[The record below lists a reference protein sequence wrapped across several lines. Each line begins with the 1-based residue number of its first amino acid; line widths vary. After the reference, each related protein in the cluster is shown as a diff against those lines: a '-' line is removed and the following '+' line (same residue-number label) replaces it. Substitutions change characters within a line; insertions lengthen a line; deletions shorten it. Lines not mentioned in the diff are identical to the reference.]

1 MHRLIISLLLLAV
14 PLHPAEA
21 QTIRLSLREAI
32 GLAMKNNNLVKAA
45 GFRAAAS
52 RQGIHIATSAYY
64 PDIRFEEAFSASNAP
79 TRTFM
84 MKLDQGRFT
93 QDDFQIEN
101 LNSPAA
107 HHDFRTALT
116 IRQPLYSPS
125 LAPLREMAVKEAD
138 GESLGHEATR
148 QDTAFLVF
156 RTWLETRK
164 AAAQLGAAEQAI
176 AEAKENLRLAG
187 VRGKAGVGLRSDELR
202 AQTHLAS
209 VEQQL
214 IRSRNNLVLAR
225 MRLAVIVGLEEGSQA
240 EINDQSFAF
249 PVSLSAGELTRAAL
263 ESRSDLGQL
272 RSGVE
277 KGDASVKLARSAY
290 LPTLEAVASYQ
301 LNARDTPFGSDNDAW
316 QAGVSLNW
324 QVFDGFRRHHQRVQ
338 AVDMRSAAAETLAG
352 KEREI
357 RFQVRESLLRAEEA
371 GKRREVAGHAVADA
385 EETVRLLTKR
395 FENSL
400 ATLVEL
406 LDAQSAL
413 NQARA
418 NLADTEADYALAGG
432 QVYYTSGIFLKEIM
446 K

>member
-1 MHRLIISLLLLAV
+1 MAL
-14 PLHPAEA
+14 
-21 QTIRLSLREAI
+21 Q
-32 GLAMKNNNLVKAA
+32 KNNLVTSA
-45 GFRAAAS
+45 GFKVTAA
-52 RQGIHIATSAYY
+52 RQGIDIAGSAYY
-64 PDIRFEEAFSASNAP
+64 PDIRFEEAFAASNAP

-93 QDDFQIEN
+93 QDDFQINN
-101 LNSPAA
+101 LNNPAA

-125 LAPLREMAVKEAD
+125 IAPLRELAVKEA
-138 GESLGHEATR
+138 GSESLGLEATR
-148 QDTAFLVF
+148 QDIAFLVF
-156 RTWLETRK
+156 RTWLETRT
-164 AAAQLGAAEQAI
+164 ATAQLRSAEQAMGD
-176 AEAKENLRLAG
+176 ARENRRLAG
-187 VRGKAGVGLRSDELR
+187 VRNKEGVGLRSDELR
-202 AQTHLAS
+202 AQTHLAY

-214 IRSRNNLVLAR
+214 ITARNNLVLAR
-225 MRLAVIVGLEEGSQA
+225 MRLAVIIGLADGSEA
-240 EINDQSFAF
+240 EINEQASAL
-249 PVSLSAGELTRAAL
+249 PVSLSTGELTRAAL

-277 KGDASVKLARSAY
+277 KGDASIKLARSAY

-301 LNARDTPFGSDNDAW
+301 LNSRDTPFGSDNDAW
-316 QAGVSLNW
+316 QAGVNLSW
-324 QVFDGFRRHHQRVQ
+324 QVFDGFRRRHQWNQ
-338 AVDMRSAAAETLAG
+338 AVAVRSAAAESLAG

-357 RFQVRESLLRAEEA
+357 RFQVRESMLRAEES
-371 GKRREVAGHAVADA
+371 GKRLEVAGHAVADA

-400 ATLVEL
+400 ATLVEV
-406 LDAQSAL
+406 LDAQTAL

-432 QVYYTSGIFLKEIM
+432 RVYYTAGIFLKEIL